1 MTLVLAFAPLRIA
14 FDRLLQ
20 PSRFLGMQKSV
31 TDSHCNTG
39 RQTAW
44 PKRDSGRMVAF
55 QLLPKCKKVGGGPLL
70 LWPETRVWVSSDFHW
85 QVS

>member
-31 TDSHCNTG
+31 TDSPCNTG
-39 RQTAW
+39 RQTVW
-44 PKRDSGRMVAF
+44 PKSVLAAILAF
-55 QLLPKCKKVGGGPLL
+55 LVGPSWQKV
-70 LWPETRVWVSSDFHW
+70 
-85 QVS
+85 